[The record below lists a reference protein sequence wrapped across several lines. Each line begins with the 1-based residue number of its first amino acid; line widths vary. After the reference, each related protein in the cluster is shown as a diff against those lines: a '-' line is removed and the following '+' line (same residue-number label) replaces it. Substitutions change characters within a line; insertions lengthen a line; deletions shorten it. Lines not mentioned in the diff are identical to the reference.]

1 MSDEERRGQGEGYG
15 GETYVFIESGGLGS
29 WGVGSDERGVVAEWA
44 WECLFPC
51 LFRRTREMGLGG
63 YRLGAVVQRAC
74 HGRQQQRQQ
83 LRVRVT
89 EMRERPGGATRCG
102 SQQQQAAARRPRRA
116 VRGPVIT
123 WDRASGLC
131 RAVQR
136 RAALPLLDE
145 C

>member
-83 LRVRVT
+83 
-89 EMRERPGGATRCG
+89 PAP
-102 SQQQQAAARRPRRA
+102 AAS
-116 VRGPVIT
+116 
-123 WDRASGLC
+123 AS
-131 RAVQR
+131 
-136 RAALPLLDE
+136 D
-145 C
+145 